1 MRYHRI
7 KINADGKVKV
17 SGLLKLRYVGEKIF
31 KAQQVKQDGGQ
42 WYGRNGGDTRRFHL
56 IDRDVVLSIE
66 KAEMDTT
73 FCELRVAG

>member
-17 SGLLKLRYVGEKIF
+17 MWLRNLRYVGDKFF

>member
-17 SGLLKLRYVGEKIF
+17 MWLRNLRYVGDKF
-31 KAQQVKQDGGQ
+31 FNAQQVKQDGGQ
-42 WYGRNGGDTRRFHL
+42 WYGRKGGDTRRFHL